1 MKRKHLKARE
11 EARRLFLTGEME
23 TNAEIAA
30 RLRVKPHTVGRWRR
44 DEDWDG
50 LRTKID
56 VRAAEMF
63 AEKIASERV
72 SLNIRHYRLWE
83 LLLAKLADELKKGA
97 PMDVRAIE
105 RIAGVLERTQKGQRL
120 AKGLSLTGETEEA
133 IRAQAV
139 ADLRRVVDMFIEAVK
154 GNVADEETRER
165 IRRAILDAL
174 PEEAGPGAGDAGD
187 AGAD

>member
-1 MKRKHLKARE
+1 MKSKHLKARE
-11 EARRLFLTGEME
+11 EGRRLFLCGECE
-23 TNAEIAA
+23 TNAEIAV

-56 VRAAEMF
+56 IRAAEMF

-83 LLLAKLADELKKGA
+83 LLLAKLAEELKKGA
-97 PMDVRAIE
+97 AVDVRTIE
-105 RIAGVLERTQKGQRL
+105 RIAGVLDRTQKGQRL
-120 AKGLSLTGETEEA
+120 AKGLSLSGENEEI
-133 IRAQAV
+133 IRARAV
-139 ADLRRVVDMFIEAVK
+139 ADLRRVVDTFIEAVK
-154 GNVADEETRER
+154 GNVSDEEARER

-174 PEEAGPGAGDAGD
+174 PEEAD
-187 AGAD
+187 AGASESSDAIVQ